1 MISLLEEFVCYLYG
15 YHQKD
20 VNVVRFRIHSKKLR
34 QENKVVDLATLP
46 PCKSVLK
53 LHILRANAVA
63 KIWKCTDAPIIN
75 VPDLKDH
82 GWNSDGEIQWLDDAF
97 PDDINEMLFDPAFID
112 EMEFGSEDES
122 NDEGV

>member
-1 MISLLEEFVCYLYG
+1 MLF
-15 YHQKD
+15 QKD
-20 VNVVRFRIHSKKLR
+20 VNVVRFQIHSKKLR

-63 KIWKCTDAPIIN
+63 KIWKCTNAPIIN

-97 PDDINEMLFDPAFID
+97 PDDINEMLFDPPFND
-112 EMEFGSEDES
+112 EIEFGSEDES
-122 NDEGV
+122 NDKGV